1 MTKRDPSEV
10 PEEVLQQ
17 LFGAHPQE
25 PQESP
30 NLLAMA
36 MALAEAA
43 DTIRDTVEAQRRKLV
58 EMGYP
63 ESVSWRMAADMWAGV
78 WRNSGGAA

>member
-1 MTKRDPSEV
+1 MTQRDPSEV

-17 LFGAHPQE
+17 IFGAHSPE
-25 PQESP
+25 PSEPP
-30 NLLAMA
+30 NLFAMA

-58 EMGYP
+58 DSGYP

-78 WRNSGGAA
+78 WRNSGGGA